1 MISPEKK
8 QKIIKETKAIA
19 LIIIVVFAF
28 RSTFFEPFRI
38 PSGSMIPSLMI
49 GDFILVN
56 KFSYGFKLPY
66 SDMFGDPIYLTSFN
80 GPKRGD
86 VVVFKYPRD
95 TSFNYIKRIVGL
107 PGDTIEVINKK
118 LFINGKPLEEKE
130 IDGKK
135 IMDDMDDKFKACK
148 FHFFEVKT
156 GEHKHVIQE
165 SEGECGM
172 PVMPSSFGPV
182 IVPSDH
188 YFAMGDDRD
197 FSADGRAWGFVP
209 KGHIKG
215 KALFV
220 WFSMII
226 PILDEYSAKIR
237 PWRIGTMIN

>member
-19 LIIIVVFAF
+19 LIVILVFAF

-38 PSGSMIPSLMI
+38 PSGSMIPTLMI

-66 SDMFGDPIYLTSFN
+66 SDMFGDPIYLTSFD

-107 PGDTIEVINKK
+107 PGDTVEVINKK
-118 LFINGKPLEEKE
+118 LFINSKPIEEKE
-130 IDGKK
+130 FDGKK
-135 IMDDMDDKFKACK
+135 IMDDMDDKFKEYK
-148 FHFFEVKT
+148 FHFYDVKT

-165 SEGECGM
+165 AEGNFGL
-172 PVMPSSFGPV
+172 PSSFGPV

-188 YFAMGDDRD
+188 YFAMGDNRD
-197 FSADGRAWGFVP
+197 FSADGRVWGFIP

-220 WFSMII
+220 WFSWII
-226 PILDEYSAKIR
+226 PFLDDHPTRIR
-237 PWRIGTMIN
+237 PWRIGTLINK